1 MTASR
6 RRIRAGALDG
16 RRAGARRAPAARRGP
31 RARGGRRARAARAEA
46 AAAEARAAVDG
57 WRRAHADLRT
67 AHDALG
73 EEVRRNAAEIARLR
87 SERAAPARESRLRAS
102 ADLAPPPPPPPVSR
116 QPPPGSRPT
125 LAPQHLAAG
134 PTPLAA
140 FAPAQQARRGLPA
153 APGRPRARGAAAG
166 RRADALLAPR
176 RRALRDDARRG
187 PRARGARLLKE
198 SCWS

>member
-1 MTASR
+1 MTASPR
-6 RRIRAGALDG
+6 
-16 RRAGARRAPAARRGP
+16 P
-31 RARGGRRARAARAEA
+31 RARWSAPGSSGATRTTHARRPTRARAREA

-73 EEVRRNAAEIARLR
+73 EEVAPRRRDRARLR

-116 QPPPGSRPT
+116 QPPETPSRRRPPADAPGRVRA
-125 LAPQHLAAG
+125 LG
-134 PTPLAA
+134 PL
-140 FAPAQQARRGLPA
+140 ARRGLPA
-153 APGRPRARGAAAG
+153 APGRARACGAAA
-166 RRADALLAPR
+166 R
-176 RRALRDDARRG
+176 RRAAPFSPRDARPSRR
-187 PRARGARLLKE
+187 RAMRPTPRGALLLKE